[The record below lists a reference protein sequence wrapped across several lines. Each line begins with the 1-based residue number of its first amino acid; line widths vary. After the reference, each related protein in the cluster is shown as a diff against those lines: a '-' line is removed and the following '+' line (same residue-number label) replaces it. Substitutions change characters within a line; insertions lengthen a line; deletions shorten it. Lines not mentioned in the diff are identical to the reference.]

1 MIVGILNEIPDGQSS
16 CLFSNKPFDKK
27 PVMTIEH
34 FVGHSDDHFVG
45 CNNGGGGGKFSK
57 VKRLVRK
64 RIETRKRLF
73 FGVSSFWKIWKKER
87 KKFSLTRLGF

>member
-1 MIVGILNEIPDGQSS
+1 ML
-16 CLFSNKPFDKK
+16 
-27 PVMTIEH
+27 
-34 FVGHSDDHFVG
+34 G

-64 RIETRKRLF
+64 RTGTRKRLF